1 MKIYI
6 NNQHQIKAVRV
17 NDTGDDTLTEIE
29 VEDDFLSGYC
39 DTMKKAFCYHK
50 WKDKNGNELLSV
62 YPYKDFS
69 VMESI
74 QQEHE
79 AQERQA
85 AQLLEAALDNDYR
98 LSMMELG
105 LS

>member
-6 NNQHQIKAVRV
+6 NSEHQIKAVKH
-17 NDTGDDTLTEIE
+17 NDTGDYTLTEIE
-29 VEDDFLSGYC
+29 VEDDFLAGYC
-39 DTMKKAFCYHK
+39 DTLLKAFCYHK
-50 WKDKNGNELLSV
+50 WKDENGNEMLSV

-79 AQERQA
+79 VQERQTA
-85 AQLLEAALDNDYR
+85 GLLESAIDNDYR
-98 LSMMELG
+98 LSMIELG
-105 LS
+105 L